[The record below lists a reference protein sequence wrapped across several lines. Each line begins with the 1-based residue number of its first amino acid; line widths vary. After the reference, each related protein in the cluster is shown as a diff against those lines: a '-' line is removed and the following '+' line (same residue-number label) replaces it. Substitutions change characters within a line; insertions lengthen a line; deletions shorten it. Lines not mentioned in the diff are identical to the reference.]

1 MTQTE
6 SKPVRLYID
15 EEQEAYR
22 ELYKAIFPVT
32 NTQIHLLK
40 VAAHDPT
47 KDLRKAVLEFHPDV
61 LLVGTKYIQSN
72 IIAELEKIRTDL
84 PSIGIVLFLV
94 SCNAEKVKLLRKL
107 APVGE
112 GGMAIFLKQS
122 LDRTD
127 QLCTTIVAVNQ
138 GQVILDP
145 GLAAL
150 LFTDKPDDS
159 FLRQLTARELEILHL
174 VSNGYNNTAISQVLC
189 IEIKTVQHHL
199 NNMYSK
205 LKAQMD
211 FDTKHPRVSA
221 TRVYLEAT
229 GGLVSTMQS

>member
-6 SKPVRLYID
+6 SRPVRLYVS

-22 ELYKAIFPVT
+22 ELYKAIFPAT
-32 NTQIHLLK
+32 NSQVHLLQ
-40 VAAHDPT
+40 VATYDAT
-47 KDLRKAVLEFHPDV
+47 NGLRKAVLEFHPDV
-61 LLVGTKYIQSN
+61 LLVGTKNIHSN
-72 IIAELEKIRTDL
+72 FISELERIRTDT
-84 PSIGIVLFLV
+84 PSMGIILFLV
-94 SCNAEKVKLLRKL
+94 SCNAEKVKLIRKL
-107 APVGE
+107 APVGD

-127 QLCTTIVAVNQ
+127 QLCSTIVAVNQ

-174 VSNGYNNTAISQVLC
+174 VSNGYNNTAIAQVLC

-229 GGLVSTMQS
+229 GGLVANIQS

>member
-1 MTQTE
+1 MIQTE
-6 SKPVRLYID
+6 SRPVSLYIA

-22 ELYKAIFPVT
+22 ELYKAIFPAT
-32 NTQIHLLK
+32 NSRIHLLK
-40 VAAHDPT
+40 VAAHDST
-47 KDLRKAVLEFHPDV
+47 NGLRKAVLEFHPDV

-72 IIAELEKIRTDL
+72 IIAELERIRTDI

-107 APVGE
+107 ASVGE

-174 VSNGYNNTAISQVLC
+174 VSNGYNNTAIAQVLC

-211 FDTKHPRVSA
+211 LDTKHPRVSA

-229 GGLVSTMQS
+229 AGLVSSIQS

>member
-1 MTQTE
+1 MTYAE
-6 SKPVRLYID
+6 SKPVRLYVE

-22 ELYKAIFPVT
+22 ELYKAIFPAT
-32 NTQIHLLK
+32 NSQIHLLR
-40 VAAHDPT
+40 VADHDST
-47 KDLRKAVLEFHPDV
+47 NSMRKAVLELRPDV
-61 LLVGTKYIQSN
+61 LLVGTKHIHIN
-72 IIAELEKIRTDL
+72 VITELERIRTDI

-107 APVGE
+107 APMGE
-112 GGMAIFLKQS
+112 GGMAVFLKQS

-127 QLCTTIVAVNQ
+127 QLCTTIRAVSQ
-138 GQVILDP
+138 GQVVLDP
-145 GLAAL
+145 GLASI
-150 LFTDKPDDS
+150 LFAEKPDDS

-174 VSNGYNNTAISQVLC
+174 VSNGYNNTAIAQVLC

-229 GGLVSTMQS
+229 GGLVPSV

>member
-1 MTQTE
+1 MIETE
-6 SKPVRLYID
+6 VRPVRLYVA

-32 NTQIHLLK
+32 NSRVHLLK
-40 VAAHDPT
+40 VASHDANNG
-47 KDLRKAVLEFHPDV
+47 LRKAVLECHPDV
-61 LLVGTKYIQSN
+61 LLVGTKHIQSSF
-72 IIAELEKIRTDL
+72 IEELEKIRNDL
-84 PSIGIVLFLV
+84 PTIGIVLFLV

-107 APVGE
+107 APIGA

-174 VSNGYNNTAISQVLC
+174 VSNGYNNTAIAQVLC

-229 GGLVSTMQS
+229 GVLAANTQS